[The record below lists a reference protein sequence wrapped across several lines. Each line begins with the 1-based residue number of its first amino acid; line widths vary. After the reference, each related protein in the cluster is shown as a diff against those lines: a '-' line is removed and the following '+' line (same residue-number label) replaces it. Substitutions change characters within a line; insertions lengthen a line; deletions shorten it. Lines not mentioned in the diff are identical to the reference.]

1 MKKIPKIPI
10 LLLVIICLL
19 LSVIGC
25 RNKPEQISVSTI
37 EARNI
42 THSGA
47 VAGGQVSTAKT
58 GTIISRGICWST
70 GTTPSV
76 RDNTETSG
84 GGVGEYFVT
93 VNGLRPGSEY
103 FARAFAVSVS
113 DTIYGNIISFTTPD
127 FGSLTDIDGNEYK
140 TVTIGNQ
147 IWMAQNLAVTRY
159 NDGKEIQ
166 LVTDSVKWT
175 SLTSPAFSWYNN
187 DEEVYKKSYGALYN
201 GYTAGSGKLCPAGW
215 HVPSDSEWD
224 LLAAYLGGADV
235 AGGRMKES
243 GTSRWVRPNTG
254 ASNMSN
260 FNALPGGLR
269 YYDGNFRDLGFG
281 AYWWSSTQLNPER
294 AFFRF
299 VFHEESTIFR
309 FDNLKRIG
317 FSVRCLKDNK

>member
-1 MKKIPKIPI
+1 MKKILHISVPLLVIFCL
-10 LLLVIICLL
+10 LLLVIA
-19 LSVIGC
+19 C

-42 THSGA
+42 TQSGA
-47 VAGGQVSTAKT
+47 VAGGQVSATRPASVVSK
-58 GTIISRGICWST
+58 GICWST
-70 GTTPSV
+70 GSSPSV
-76 RDNTETSG
+76 KDNTEKSG
-84 GGVGEYFVT
+84 GGTGDFFIT
-93 VNGLRPGSEY
+93 ITGLRPGAEY
-103 FARAFAVSVS
+103 FAKAFAVSLS
-113 DTIYGNIISFTTPD
+113 DTIYGNIISFATPG

-140 TVTIGNQ
+140 TVIIGNQ
-147 IWMAQNLAVTRY
+147 IWMAENLAVTRY
-159 NDGKEIQ
+159 NDRNVIP
-166 LVTDSVKWT
+166 LVTDSVNWI
-175 SLTSPAFSWYNN
+175 SLSSPGFCWYNN

-201 GYTAGSGKLCPAGW
+201 GYTAGSARLCPAGW

-235 AGGRMKES
+235 AGGKMKES

-254 ASNMSN
+254 ASNISY

-269 YYDGNFRDLGFG
+269 YFDGNFRDLGFG

-317 FSVRCLKDNK
+317 FSIRCLEDKK